1 MLCKEFDMQDNIIG
15 KRLKQLRES
24 VKQSQVKIAALLGTT
39 QSAIN
44 RYENGHSDVP
54 NATLLWF
61 ADYYDV
67 SLDYIFGR
75 CDEPQGKLFDYQP
88 KAFENDERMQDFIEM
103 CFDPSSAANAKLKE
117 AVLKLLKE
125 QKQ

>member
-1 MLCKEFDMQDNIIG
+1 MKLCKVNGGF
-15 KRLKQLRES
+15 S
-24 VKQSQVKIAALLGTT
+24 
-39 QSAIN
+39 QSALN
-44 RYENGHSDVP
+44 RYENGISEVP
-54 NATLLWF
+54 TEVLLWYANYF
-61 ADYYDV
+61 DV

-125 QKQ
+125 QGK